1 MSNNYADYEKVMEL
15 ITAKNNDTHQEDMI
29 SNADKEKISQ
39 AYFQLFYALTL
50 SHWMRSGT
58 LGQAWYKALEQVKTF
73 ISAQDKLN
81 PAVSYMQQLS
91 FSHNLRWSKIMM
103 TNKNKDQTLQHTTED
118 MDTWKQYVINDVNKA
133 LETLKGMIKQYAKQ
147 NKDIQKP
154 KQISN
159 KFAGASQN
167 LKILF
172 ATMQKI
178 NTK

>member
-1 MSNNYADYEKVMEL
+1 MSHNYADYEKVMEL
-15 ITAKNNDTHQEDMI
+15 VTAKNNDTHQEDII

-50 SHWMRSGT
+50 SHWMRKGT

-73 ISAQDKLN
+73 ISTQNKLN

-103 TNKNKDQTLQHTTED
+103 TNKNKDLTLNYTKENKNE
-118 MDTWKQYVINDVNKA
+118 WEQYIINDTNKA
-133 LETLKGMIKQYAKQ
+133 LETLKEIIKQYTKQ

-154 KQISN
+154 NQTSN
-159 KFAGASQN
+159 KFADASQN
-167 LKILF
+167 LKNLF
-172 ATMQKI
+172 VAMQKR
-178 NTK
+178 NTR